1 MNPFY
6 NNEEKRLRAGF
17 RIIIFVFLSFL
28 VMGFGLMLPLG
39 GIEYIFATVG
49 IFMIFWLSFRF
60 TDNRFDISLAG
71 LEISPG
77 WWKEYSIGVLI
88 GFVAMALIFLT
99 EWLMGDLEVVG
110 FGWEAV
116 SHKVWFV
123 PVLIFLLQ
131 MCCVG
136 FYEELTSRSYLITNF
151 KEGLTIFNINPA
163 TATFFAIVI
172 SSSLFGVAH
181 AGNPNVTLFAVV
193 NIVVAGVM
201 LAIPYVMT
209 GNLSYSV
216 GLHTSWNFFQAGFF
230 GFKVSGI
237 TVRNSV
243 INISQGGND
252 LWTGGTFGPEG
263 GIIGLTAVLLISV
276 FFVIYLRKR
285 NNGVLLHSSFQKT
298 FLQNKEESLAKSDE
312 LA

>member
-6 NNEEKRLRAGF
+6 NPAERRLRAAF
-17 RIIIFVFLSFL
+17 RIIIYIFLSFL
-28 VMGFGLMLPLG
+28 AMGFSLMAPLG
-39 GIEYIFATVG
+39 GLEYVLATLG
-49 IFMIFWLSFRF
+49 IFGIFWLSFRF
-60 TDNRFDISLAG
+60 TDNRLNISQAG
-71 LEISPG
+71 LQLSPE
-77 WWKEYSIGVLI
+77 WWKEYGVGVSI
-88 GFVAMALIFLT
+88 GFVVMTLIFVT
-99 EWLMGDLEVVG
+99 ELLMGDLEITG

-116 SHKVWFV
+116 GHQFWVI
-123 PVLIFLLQ
+123 PVLIFLIQ
-131 MCCVG
+131 MGCVG
-136 FYEELTSRSYLITNF
+136 FYEELISRSYLITNF
-151 KEGLTIFNINPA
+151 KEGLTVFNVTPEKA
-163 TATFFAIVI
+163 TVLAIII
-172 SSSLFGVAH
+172 SSSLFGIAH
-181 AGNPNVTLFAVV
+181 AGNPNATIFAVI

-209 GNLSYSV
+209 GNLSYSI

-243 INISQGGND
+243 INIRQGGND

-263 GIIGLTAVLLISV
+263 GIIGLIAVLLIAV
-276 FFVIYLRKR
+276 FFVVYLRKR
-285 NNGVLLHSSFQKT
+285 NNRVMIHPSFRKT

>member
-6 NNEEKRLRAGF
+6 NGEERRLRAAF
-17 RIIIFVFLSFL
+17 RIVIYIFVSFL
-28 VMGFGLMLPLG
+28 AMGFALMIPLG
-39 GIEYIFATVG
+39 GVEYIIATLGVFG
-49 IFMIFWLSFRF
+49 IFWLSFRF
-60 TDNRFDISLAG
+60 TDNRPGILLAG
-71 LEISPG
+71 LQGSLV
-77 WWKEYSIGVLI
+77 WWKEYGVGVLI
-88 GFVAMALIFLT
+88 GFVAMAIIFLT
-99 EWLMGDLEVVG
+99 EWLMGDLEVIG
-110 FGWEAV
+110 FGWEMV

-123 PVLIFLLQ
+123 PVLIFLIQ

-136 FYEELTSRSYLITNF
+136 FYEELISRSYLITNF
-151 KEGLTIFNINPA
+151 KEGLTFSNLDPSKA
-163 TATFFAIVI
+163 TVFAIII
-172 SSSLFGVAH
+172 SSSLFGIAH
-181 AGNPNVTLFAVV
+181 AGNPNVTLFAII
-193 NIVVAGVM
+193 NIVVAGLM

-243 INISQGGND
+243 INIRQGGND

-263 GIIGLTAVLLISV
+263 GIIGLIAVILISL
-276 FFVIYLRKR
+276 FFLIYLRKH
-285 NNGVLLHSSFQKT
+285 NSGGILHPTFQKT
-298 FLQNKEESLAKSDE
+298 FLQNKEESLVKSDE